1 MGKASRNNV
10 SYSVCTKQL
19 TTNEQ
24 SHMQKKLEGFNEYE
38 APKSPILR
46 RRGRR
51 GERELGR
58 GYPLP
63 SRLGDLGS
71 VLSFLSRVR
80 DGAPAADA
88 FSALFMCHRTL

>member
-24 SHMQKKLEGFNEYE
+24 MQKKLEGFNEYE
-38 APKSPILR
+38 APKSPIWR
-46 RRGRR
+46 RRRRR
-51 GERELGR
+51 GEREFGR

-88 FSALFMCHRTL
+88 FSALLMCH